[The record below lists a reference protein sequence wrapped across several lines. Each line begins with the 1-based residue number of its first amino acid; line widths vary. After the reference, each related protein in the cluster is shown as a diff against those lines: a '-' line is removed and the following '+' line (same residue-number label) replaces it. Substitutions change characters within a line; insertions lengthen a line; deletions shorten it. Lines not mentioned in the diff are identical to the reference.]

1 MSYLVFHK
9 ACRQP
14 TCGKRVNFLERSFFR
29 SHSTEFSLGLFTGF
43 ATEKTSH
50 PGFFLG
56 FNNTTNTTIGK
67 Y

>member
-9 ACRQP
+9 AYRQP
-14 TCGKRVNFLERSFFR
+14 PCGKRVDSLDGSFF
-29 SHSTEFSLGLFTGF
+29 HTFSTEFSLGIFTGF
-43 ATEKTSH
+43 VTEKAAH

-56 FNNTTNTTIGK
+56 FNNTTNTTIGN